1 MSAQEI
7 IALAPHDLLWAYG
20 ALLLA
25 AALAWQHRIGQS
37 RDLLWGSLRMVL
49 QLLAVGYAL
58 RWIFAARH
66 PLPTVLMLL
75 VMGGFS
81 LQIMAGRLRHK
92 LPGFYRIV
100 SLSLFAGCGGVTL
113 YFCLLVV
120 APSPWYEPRYL
131 IPLAGMI
138 IGNSINGACLA
149 VERLAAEMK
158 ERQAEIEAAL
168 CLGASPRMAC
178 QEPLRNAFRAAL
190 LPMVNTM
197 AAMGVVSLPG
207 MMTGQILSGTDP
219 LIAVKY
225 QIAIMCAIVGS
236 VALTSALLLLQGYRT
251 YFTDAHQLRS

>member
-1 MSAQEI
+1 MSAKMI
-7 IALAPHDLLWAYG
+7 IELAPHNLVWAYG

-25 AALAWQHRIGQS
+25 VALAWQRRIGQT

-66 PLPTVLMLL
+66 PLPTLLMLL

-149 VERLAAEMK
+149 VERLAAEMS
-158 ERQAEIEAAL
+158 ERRAEIEAAL

-178 QEPLRNAFRAAL
+178 QESLRNAFGAAL

>member
-1 MSAQEI
+1 MSSKEI
-7 IALAPHDLLWAYG
+7 IALAPHNLLWAYG

-25 AALAWQHRIGQS
+25 AALAWQRRIGQS
-37 RDLLWGSLRMVL
+37 RDLLWGSIRMVL

-58 RWIFAARH
+58 RWIFATRH

-92 LPGFYRIV
+92 LRGFYRIV

-120 APSPWYEPRYL
+120 GPSPWYEPRYL

-158 ERQAEIEAAL
+158 DRQAEIETAL

-178 QEPLRNAFRAAL
+178 QETLRNAFGAAL

-251 YFTDAHQLRS
+251 YFTHAHQLRS